1 MKNQREEKQSRPFQ
15 RRPVSNLTNRL
26 SASSCYNAFRVY
38 LYTYIYTGCGNKSR
52 AMKKKKKKEE
62 KKDKFFPTKPS
73 LDDELQL
80 RPLPPPSKKKAC
92 PRNGRRINH
101 VTTLVKRLHNGIIAG
116 RHFPM
121 GRGSHPRAFISAA
134 RIWLVL
140 DAIARKGNLILST
153 VRFERREK
161 GHLVDFFLCF
171 LIINSS
177 NASGTRW
184 KKSNAYL
191 SKIKK

>member
-1 MKNQREEKQSRPFQ
+1 MAIKVGQWRKRK
-15 RRPVSNLTNRL
+15 R
-26 SASSCYNAFRVY
+26 
-38 LYTYIYTGCGNKSR
+38 
-52 AMKKKKKKEE
+52 KKKKKTNS
-62 KKDKFFPTKPS
+62 P
-73 LDDELQL
+73 DETVAGWWIAAT
-80 RPLPPPSKKKAC
+80 PPPTPLQKKAC

>member
-62 KKDKFFPTKPS
+62 KKDKFS
-73 LDDELQL
+73 
-80 RPLPPPSKKKAC
+80 RRNRRWMMNCSYAPSKKKAC

-101 VTTLVKRLHNGIIAG
+101 VTTLVKCLHNGIIAG

-134 RIWLVL
+134 RI
-140 DAIARKGNLILST
+140 
-153 VRFERREK
+153 
-161 GHLVDFFLCF
+161 
-171 LIINSS
+171 
-177 NASGTRW
+177 
-184 KKSNAYL
+184 
-191 SKIKK
+191 